1 MSSNVTKSP
10 DVAGGVLTDA
20 ERDRLAEERDHLLTS
35 LDDLDAELAAG
46 DIDQID
52 YHALRDDYTARAA
65 VLTRALDGAAVK
77 RAERKQNSRSAQLKW
92 IVSVVAIA
100 AFSAWAMVQFSGARG
115 AGETASGEIRLST
128 TTLLSNAAQA
138 FGQGDVDR
146 SLELYSEVLDLQPTN
161 VEALTYRGWIQYQ
174 GGDVEAAKADFDDA
188 VAFDE
193 DYGDVRVFRSIVA
206 LDEERFED
214 ASAELAAFDQSN
226 PTAIA
231 RSLVA
236 QRQVRERIGVARMNE
251 LLQQTDGVLDLEA
264 NNIGVAEAQL
274 AGELFVQ
281 LQDPE
286 SAIRSFDSV
295 LAVDS
300 ENADAMAWHGWTLAL
315 LAESGA
321 EELFVDA
328 EDWLDRA
335 VAADPDTA
343 DARVFR
349 AFIFNRLERPEEARA
364 ELALFDEL
372 SEPPEDMTALI
383 DQFGLREALAS

>member
-1 MSSNVTKSP
+1 MSNATRFSEVT
-10 DVAGGVLTDA
+10 GGELTDA
-20 ERDRLAEERDHLLTS
+20 ERDRLHEERDHLLTS

-46 DIDQID
+46 DIDQVD
-52 YHALRDDYTARAA
+52 YDTLRDDYTARTAL
-65 VLTRALDGAAVK
+65 LTRALDGAAVK
-77 RAERKQNSRSAQLKW
+77 RSEAKRSSRATRLKW
-92 IVSVVAIA
+92 VVSVLAIA
-100 AFSAWAMVQFSGARG
+100 AISAWAMVQFSGARG

-128 TTLLSNAAQA
+128 TTLLANAAQA
-138 FGQGDVDR
+138 FGQGDRDR

-161 VEALTYRGWIQYQ
+161 VEALTYRGWILYQ
-174 GGDVEAAKADFDDA
+174 GGEVEAAKADFDEA

-214 ASAELAAFDQSN
+214 ASTELAAFDRSN

-231 RSLVA
+231 RSLIA

-251 LLQQTDGVLDLEA
+251 LLQDTDGLPDLEA

-295 LAVDS
+295 LEADP
-300 ENADAMAWHGWTLAL
+300 ENADALAWHGWTLAL

-328 EDWLDRA
+328 EEWLDRA
-335 VAADPDTA
+335 VAADPQTA

-349 AFIFNRLERPEEARA
+349 AFIFNRLGRSDEAGA
-364 ELALFDEL
+364 ELELFDEL
-372 SEPPEDMTALI
+372 VDPPEDMTALI
-383 DQFGLREALAS
+383 DQFGLRQALAS